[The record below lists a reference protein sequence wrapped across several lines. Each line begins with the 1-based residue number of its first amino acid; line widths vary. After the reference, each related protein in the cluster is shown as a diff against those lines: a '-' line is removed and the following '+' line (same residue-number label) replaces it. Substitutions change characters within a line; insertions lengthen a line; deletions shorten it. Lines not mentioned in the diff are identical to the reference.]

1 MNHQHTQLLSNKLK
15 ETLRNYTQR
24 PPNPQRSKGLK
35 LVSKEKSFKEQ
46 SPNTKNI
53 ITLFTD
59 KRISSQKKM
68 QYFFK
73 VNF

>member
-1 MNHQHTQLLSNKLK
+1 MQFLSNKLK

-24 PPNPQRSKGLK
+24 LPNPQRNKELK
-35 LVSKEKSFKEQ
+35 LASKEKSFKEQ

-59 KRISSQKKM
+59 KKISSQKKKM

-73 VNF
+73 VKF